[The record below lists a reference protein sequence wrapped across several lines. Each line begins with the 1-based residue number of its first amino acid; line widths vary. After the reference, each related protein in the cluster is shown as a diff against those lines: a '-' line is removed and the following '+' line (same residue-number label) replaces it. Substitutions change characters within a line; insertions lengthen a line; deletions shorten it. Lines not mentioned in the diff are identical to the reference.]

1 MSSCCSGSCSSQ
13 SPPPDNRYRK
23 VLWVALLINF
33 LMFGVELVSSLKS
46 GSVSLLADSA
56 DFLADAGNYAVS
68 LFVLG
73 MATIWRSRAA
83 YVKGI
88 VMGAFGVLVLAR
100 ALWIGLGSHVPE
112 AETMGVIGILA
123 LAANGVVAFLLY
135 AFRNGDA
142 NMRSVWLC
150 TRNDQRWRIEEAF
163 KRLKHRLNLE
173 HVSGLSQQAAM
184 HDFAAKIVCDNLQ
197 SLASESA
204 LRAASLAPT
213 RRINRAAAHSILK
226 PLLPALLLGTNIGA
240 RLLQALQLIASRTYS
255 HRPGIVKS
263 RPRLM
268 RPKPHKSMT
277 QKPC

>member
-1 MSSCCSGSCSSQ
+1 MSSCCSGSCSSR
-13 SPPPDNRYRK
+13 SPPPDHRYRK

-33 LMFGVELVSSLKS
+33 LMFGVELASSLTS

-88 VMGAFGVLVLAR
+88 VMGAFGVLVLVR

-150 TRNDQRWRIEEAF
+150 TRNDMIA
-163 KRLKHRLNLE
+163 NLA
-173 HVSGLSQQAAM
+173 VLLAAIGVFGTQAGWPDIAVASIMAVLGLS
-184 HDFAAKIVCDNLQ
+184 
-197 SLASESA
+197 
-204 LRAASLAPT
+204 
-213 RRINRAAAHSILK
+213 
-226 PLLPALLLGTNIGA
+226 GA
-240 RLLQALQLIASRTYS
+240 RDIIGRARAEMRGPSTSAS
-255 HRPGIVKS
+255 
-263 RPRLM
+263 
-268 RPKPHKSMT
+268 
-277 QKPC
+277 

>member
-1 MSSCCSGSCSSQ
+1 M
-13 SPPPDNRYRK
+13 
-23 VLWVALLINF
+23 LINF

-46 GSVSLLADSA
+46 DSVSLLADSA

-100 ALWIGLGSHVPE
+100 ALWIGLGSHAPE
-112 AETMGVIGILA
+112 AETMGVIGIVA

-150 TRNDQRWRIEEAF
+150 TRNDMIA
-163 KRLKHRLNLE
+163 NLA
-173 HVSGLSQQAAM
+173 VLLAAIGVFGSKAGWPDIAVASIMAVLGLSGA
-184 HDFAAKIVCDNLQ
+184 CDIIGR
-197 SLASESA
+197 ARSE
-204 LRAASLAPT
+204 LRGLST
-213 RRINRAAAHSILK
+213 S
-226 PLLPALLLGTNIGA
+226 T
-240 RLLQALQLIASRTYS
+240 S
-255 HRPGIVKS
+255 
-263 RPRLM
+263 
-268 RPKPHKSMT
+268 
-277 QKPC
+277 